1 MKFFVVLVSILLIV
15 VFGIVN
21 YYIGLRGWQNVG
33 RLIPFLNNKIYWV
46 IFWIIA
52 LAYLI
57 SKIGAE
63 YIPTGVE
70 NYLNFIGVY
79 WLAAMMY
86 FIILLP
92 ILDIIRFLGGKASF
106 IPIGI
111 KQNAVIKTTVGLL
124 TFFIVIALVAY
135 GSWNAKN
142 AKVVNYDIN
151 VPKSSGSLKKL
162 NIVMVSDIH
171 LGDIVDNKR
180 LQGMVEKINAEKPDL
195 VLLVGDIVD
204 EKIEP
209 YEKQN
214 MGESFSKLSA
224 KYGVY
229 AVTGNHE
236 YIGGE
241 VEQIV
246 KKLESSGIKVLRDNS
261 VKIDDAFYLVGR
273 EDMASERFKGIK
285 RKTIDSILESVD
297 KSKPIILMDHQ
308 PKSLAEAQNSGVDL
322 QVSGHTHRGQ
332 MFPNEFFTG
341 RLYEIDWGYLKKG
354 NLNVIVSL
362 GYGTWGPPIR
372 IGNSPEIVRIN
383 LNFQ

>member
-1 MKFFVVLVSILLIV
+1 MKYFVVLASILFIII
-15 VFGIVN
+15 FGITN

-52 LAYLI
+52 LSYLI
-57 SKIGAE
+57 SKIGAK
-63 YIPTGVE
+63 YIPASVE
-70 NYLNFIGVY
+70 SYLSLIGVY
-79 WLAAMMY
+79 WIAAMMY

-92 ILDIIRFLGGKASF
+92 IIDIVRFLGGKVSF
-106 IPIGI
+106 IPISI
-111 KQNAVIKTTVGLL
+111 KQNVALKTTVGFLV
-124 TFFIVIALVAY
+124 FFIVIALVAY

-151 VPKSSGSLKKL
+151 IQKSAGSLKKL

-180 LQGMVEKINAEKPDL
+180 LQSMVEEVNAQKPDL

-204 EKIEP
+204 EKIRP
-209 YEKQN
+209 YEKQH
-214 MGESFSKLSA
+214 MEVSFSKLQA

-241 VEQIV
+241 AEQIV
-246 KKLESSGIKVLRDNS
+246 KELERSGIKVLRDNY

-273 EDMASERFKGIK
+273 EDIASERFKGTK
-285 RKTIDSILESVD
+285 RKTIDSILEHVD

-308 PKSLAEAQNSGVDL
+308 PKNLAEAQNSEVDL
-322 QVSGHTHRGQ
+322 QVSGHTHKGQ

-372 IGNSPEIVRIN
+372 IGNSPEIVRMN
-383 LNFQ
+383 LTFQ